1 MGLSVLEREVV
12 AAVERS
18 HGELVDLLG
27 ALIAFDTVTHE
38 PGAPAREE
46 AALQAFL
53 ARRLSAR
60 GARVTVSEPDAA
72 LVAGH
77 PMVPDGF
84 TFTGRPQLVA
94 RFPGGGGG
102 RTCCSA
108 GTWTSSMSDRARRGP
123 RIPSGRS

>member
-1 MGLSVLEREVV
+1 MMVWHCIRGARRVRGRRSWGARVIRLNSACCRADSPARDDGAMGLSVLERDVV

-18 HGELVDLLG
+18 RGELVDLLG

-53 ARRLSAR
+53 ARRLSAC

-77 PMVPDGF
+77 PMVPDGL
-84 TFTGRPQLVA
+84 T
-94 RFPGGGGG
+94 
-102 RTCCSA
+102 
-108 GTWTSSMSDRARRGP
+108 
-123 RIPSGRS
+123 